1 MIRHLYIDEDGLYS
15 LDEYVPALDNYCG
28 CVDIHNEEELDNF
41 LDRMKFDDYT
51 SEDVKKA
58 LKVDKYELISR
69 QLHDFI
75 HSTDSGTNETI
86 ETLVDD
92 IVNELGGDSYCC
104 SIHDHLN
111 KKDICTIHDF
121 GNDLFYKTVETILN
135 VIETFER

>member
-1 MIRHLYIDEDGLYS
+1 MIRYLYIDEDGLYS
-15 LDEYVPALDNYCG
+15 IDEYVPALDNYCG

-41 LDRMKFDDYT
+41 LDRMSFDNYT

-58 LKVDKYELISR
+58 LKVDKYELISS

-86 ETLVDD
+86 ENLIYD
-92 IVNELGGDSYCC
+92 IISELGGDSYCC
-104 SIHDHLN
+104 SIHDYLN
-111 KKDICTIHDF
+111 EKDICTVHDF
-121 GNDLFYKTVETILN
+121 GNDLFYKTVEKILN

>member
-1 MIRHLYIDEDGLYS
+1 MIRYLYIDEDGLYS

-28 CVDIHNEEELDNF
+28 CVDIHDEKKLEDF
-41 LDRMKFDDYT
+41 LDRMSFDDYT

-92 IVNELGGDSYCC
+92 IVSELGGDSYCC
-104 SIHDHLN
+104 SIYDYID
-111 KKDICTIHDF
+111 KEDICTVHDF
-121 GNDLFYKTVETILN
+121 GNDLFYKTVEKILN